1 MPAMTSIL
9 EEAWRRLRMGRPV
22 IVVSGL
28 PRSGTSMMMRMLAAG
43 GVPILTDGER
53 TPDDDNPNGYFEH
66 ERVKE
71 LAEGDDGWLRTA
83 RGHAVKIVSPLLPH
97 LPASH
102 RYGVIFMRR
111 ELTEV
116 LASQRRML
124 SHRGADD
131 GASDAAML
139 ARFAEHLDKVTFQLR
154 YRPQFQTLFL
164 DYRAV
169 IEDPRAAAEQ
179 VAAFL
184 DRGLDVTAMADAVD
198 PLLYRNRHSS
208 TTPLP

>member
-1 MPAMTSIL
+1 MSGFL
-9 EEAWRRLRMGRPV
+9 VEAWRRLRMGRPV
-22 IVVSGL
+22 ILVSGL

-53 TPDDDNPNGYFEH
+53 TPDDDNPKGYFEL
-66 ERVKE
+66 ERVKDLSQGE
-71 LAEGDDGWLRTA
+71 ARWLRSA
-83 RGHAVKIVSPLLPH
+83 RGRAVKVVSPLLPQ
-97 LPASH
+97 LPATH
-102 RYGVIFMRR
+102 RYRVIFMRR

-124 SHRGADD
+124 SHRGTDD
-131 GASDAAML
+131 GADDATML

-164 DYRAV
+164 DYRAA
-169 IEDPRAAAEQ
+169 IEDPRAAAEE

-184 DRGLDVTAMADAVD
+184 GGDLDVMAMANAVD
-198 PLLYRNRHSS
+198 PLLYRNRRDS
-208 TTPLP
+208 TPSPG

>member
-1 MPAMTSIL
+1 
-9 EEAWRRLRMGRPV
+9 
-22 IVVSGL
+22 
-28 PRSGTSMMMRMLAAG
+28 MMMRMLAAG

-53 TPDDDNPNGYFEH
+53 RPDDDNPKGYFED
-66 ERVKE
+66 ERVKG
-71 LAEGDDGWLRTA
+71 LSEGDDGWLRTA
-83 RGHAVKIVSPLLPH
+83 RGHAVKVVSPLLPQ

-102 RYGVIFMRR
+102 RYRVIFMRR
-111 ELTEV
+111 DLTEV

-124 SHRGADD
+124 SRRGADD
-131 GASDAAML
+131 GADDAAML

-184 DRGLDVTAMADAVD
+184 GRDLDVTAMADSVD